1 MRQHISLGWRWSGL
15 ALLSLL
21 LIAGANPPH
30 ARAQDGG
37 DISIGRV
44 TELAALAVTEARLR
58 VGRADS
64 PWEVRSALFYRRD
77 NSLAN
82 YAGFYGMLEGV
93 YTDTWGGQWSAQA
106 FYLDLAEG
114 REGAL
119 WRAEYQYLWAD
130 RPLAPILTL
139 RQERLTVSGAS
150 DDETLLSTW
159 RTRVRAGIAPVVGE
173 GMRLLVLAEAFPAQR
188 NDPFAEWRGY
198 LGLTRRLNP
207 SVIAFANYMLMYRD
221 FGPIRLTHHP
231 IVGIIYEGVVTGRAN
246 GR

>member
-1 MRQHISLGWRWSGL
+1 MP
-15 ALLSLL
+15 LL
-21 LIAGANPPH
+21 LVLFVGVIAPQ

-37 DISIGRV
+37 DVSVGRV
-44 TELAALAVTEARLR
+44 TEFAALAVTEARLR
-58 VGRADS
+58 IGRTDS
-64 PWEVRSALFYRRD
+64 PWEVRSALIYRRD

-130 RPLAPILTL
+130 KPLAPLITVV
-139 RQERLTVSGAS
+139 QERLSVRGAS
-150 DDETLLSTW
+150 DEETLLSTW
-159 RTRVRAGIAPVVGE
+159 RTRVRAGFAPVVGK

-198 LGLTRRLNP
+198 LGLTCRLNP

-221 FGPIRLTHHP
+221 FGPICLTHHP
-231 IVGIIYEGVVTGRAN
+231 IVGLICEGVVTR
-246 GR
+246 RR